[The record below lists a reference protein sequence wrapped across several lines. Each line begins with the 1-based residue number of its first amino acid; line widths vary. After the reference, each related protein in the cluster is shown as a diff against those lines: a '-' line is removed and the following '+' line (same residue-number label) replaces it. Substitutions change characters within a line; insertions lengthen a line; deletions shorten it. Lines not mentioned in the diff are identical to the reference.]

1 MDPSL
6 NGSRNRGT
14 QWLTQ
19 FLWGTGWHLFWM
31 CGQRMSQRWPQVE
44 AVSWKRKGDSLGR
57 GAAWEEP
64 QAEVNTLASLYNPRL
79 FMAALDW
86 SFNLLCQ
93 AEWIHLPD
101 HRRSAVE
108 LWFSPCVWSIC
119 FSSIADGHNTPV
131 AQVRQSA
138 VYWLLVQHYYMP
150 GLCRGIFLFSWGQ
163 CRRNVCA
170 NKLPLK
176 CKFRIFKHYW
186 VHDILLLWASNSF

>member
-79 FMAALDW
+79 FMAALDLEFQPALSGWVNPSSW
-86 SFNLLCQ
+86 SPQECSGAVVLSLCVVYLFFLHSWWSQHSGSPGQAECCLLVVSTALLYARTVSRHILIFMGSVQKECLCQ
-93 AEWIHLPD
+93 Q
-101 HRRSAVE
+101 
-108 LWFSPCVWSIC
+108 
-119 FSSIADGHNTPV
+119 IA
-131 AQVRQSA
+131 S
-138 VYWLLVQHYYMP
+138 
-150 GLCRGIFLFSWGQ
+150 
-163 CRRNVCA
+163 
-170 NKLPLK
+170 
-176 CKFRIFKHYW
+176 
-186 VHDILLLWASNSF
+186 